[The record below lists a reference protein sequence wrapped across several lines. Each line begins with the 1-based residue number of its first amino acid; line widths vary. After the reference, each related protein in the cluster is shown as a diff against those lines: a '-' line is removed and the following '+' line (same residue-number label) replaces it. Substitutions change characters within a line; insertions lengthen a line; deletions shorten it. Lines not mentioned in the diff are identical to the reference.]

1 MDWIGA
7 GASALSTLA
16 NLAFS
21 NMSSKKQLRNSKDYF
36 NFTFNKENARQDFL
50 NANSGLIQKQSL
62 RNAGLSASNLNGV
75 PFSSNVANG
84 GSISGNVE
92 TPQVDLF
99 SQLLNAKQLDIQDKM
114 ADADIALK
122 ESEIAQNEANTKE
135 IAENAK
141 AQRSNLQSQ
150 TRLNTALYEKSGA
163 EKDKLLADIQ
173 NDKKRLENETNIA
186 NISIEQM
193 EANIKNLGVQTDINL
208 KQLSWTDKLLAAQVT
223 ELRSKGR
230 LNNAQA
236 EKCYSD
242 IKVNAE
248 NMKLIAANVGL
259 TENQSLQVSAYTNLL
274 SEQTSREHFDNQI
287 RLLVG
292 YDKYK
297 QMEEQKVLQ
306 PMYENAMTLVQIKK
320 GETERKVIAVRGAT
334 GAVKDIA
341 DSATSIIG
349 LGSKK

>member
-16 NLAFS
+16 NFLGSKWAS
-21 NMSSKKQLRNSKDYF
+21 NKQLENSKKIFDY
-36 NFTFNKENARQDFL
+36 TFGAQNQRQDYL
-50 NANSGLIQKQSL
+50 NANSGMIQKQSL

-75 PFSSNVANG
+75 PFSANVSS
-84 GSISGNVE
+84 GSGISGNVDS
-92 TPQVDLF
+92 PQVDLF
-99 SQLLNAKQLDIQDKM
+99 SQFLSARQLDIQDKI
-114 ADADIALK
+114 ANADIALK

-163 EKDKLLADIQ
+163 EKEKLLADIQ

-186 NISIEQM
+186 NTSIEQM

-259 TENQSLQVSAYTNLL
+259 TENQALQVSAYTNLL

-306 PMYENAMTLVQIKK
+306 PMYENAMTMVQIKK

-341 DSATSIIG
+341 DSASSVIG